1 MKNILKYFLILL
13 AFTSALNLSA
23 QNALFLAQG
32 ANDTGEWWM
41 QPGTPFYDALTPSAT
56 AKNYEIIP
64 FSWSQLP
71 EPLGGIWYT
80 DMLDDA
86 KDLAFQIIDKK
97 AAGAEEIAIITHS
110 NGGHMAQIASQ
121 LLDPNSTGSL
131 IFLGYKVAVQLRAW
145 LKGISNTEGIID
157 RLYTLGTQ
165 NSEGKPEALPHKTIN
180 TVIHLYSEDDEYDAY
195 GYKLT
200 IPDSNGPIQVNIETK
215 RVDTAGN
222 PIATT
227 HADYIT
233 PEVAR
238 SILSLEDL
246 SGFSYSSNGIITF
259 SQDSAVDPV
268 YQVNPDPVIDNN
280 SLNIFPVTSLMDLIN
295 LLSLQ

>member
-1 MKNILKYFLILL
+1 MKKALKYLLVLL
-13 AFTSALNLSA
+13 AFTSTLSISA

-41 QPGTPFYDALTPSAT
+41 QPGTPFYDALQPSAT

-64 FSWSQLP
+64 FSWGQLP
-71 EPLGGIWYT
+71 EPLGGIWYI

-86 KDLAFQIIDKK
+86 KNLAFQIIDKK
-97 AAGAEEIAIITHS
+97 AAGAAEISIITHS
-110 NGGHMAQIASQ
+110 NGGQMAQIASQ
-121 LLDPNSTGSL
+121 LLDPNATGSL
-131 IFLGYKVAVQLRAW
+131 IFLGFKAAVQLRAFF
-145 LKGISNTEGIID
+145 KGISSTEGIID

-180 TVIHLYSEDDEYDAY
+180 TVIHLYSEDDETDPY

-200 IPDSNGPIQVNIETK
+200 IPDSNGPTQVNIETR
-215 RVDTAGN
+215 RVNVAGN

-233 PEVAR
+233 AEVAR
-238 SILSLEDL
+238 SILSLEEL
-246 SGFSYSSNGIITF
+246 TGFSYTNNGIITF
-259 SQDSAVDPV
+259 SQDSTVEPV
-268 YQVNPDPVIDNN
+268 YLVNPNPVIDNN
-280 SLNIFPVTSLMDLIN
+280 SLNIFPVTSLQDLIN

>member
-1 MKNILKYFLILL
+1 MKGFFQYSLILL
-13 AFTSALNLSA
+13 AFAGSLNA

-41 QPGTPFYDALTPSAT
+41 QPGTSFYDTLAPEAS

-64 FSWSQLP
+64 FSWGQLP

-86 KDLAFQIIDKK
+86 KALAFQIIDKK
-97 AAGAEEIAIITHS
+97 AAGAEKISIIAHS

-131 IFLGYKVAVQLRAW
+131 VFLGFKAAVQLRAFF
-145 LKGISNTEGIID
+145 KGISCTEGIID

-180 TVIHLYSEDDEYDAY
+180 TVIHLYSEEDETDPY

-200 IPDSNGPIQVNIETK
+200 ITDPNGPTQVNIEAK

-238 SILSLEDL
+238 AILSLEEL
-246 SGFSYSSNGIITF
+246 SGFSYTNNGIITF
-259 SQDSAVDPV
+259 SQDSNVEPV
-268 YQVNPDPVIDNN
+268 YQINPDPVIDNN
-280 SLNIFPVTSLMDLIN
+280 SLNIFPITSLMDLIN